1 MNQQFASMFGGVPG
15 VPGSAS
21 SDAFSPASLFGAMG
35 SDPSMNPEVLQQMFA
50 GGGGQGGFNPASLL
64 ASMAGGANGMEDQQP
79 QVVDKSI
86 KYWNVLHLVMMVL
99 LGFYSVY
106 TEWTRAGSDR
116 FASLLQSNVG
126 VANYPAIHVVKRV
139 YFVELSWVTNSVLS

>member
-15 VPGSAS
+15 IPGSAS

-35 SDPSMNPEVLQQMFA
+35 ADPNMNPEALQQML
-50 GGGGQGGFNPASLL
+50 GGGGGGAGGFNPATLL
-64 ASMAGGANGMEDQQP
+64 ASMAGGASGMEDQQP

-86 KYWNVLHLVMMVL
+86 KYWNVLHLIMMVL

-116 FASLLQSNVG
+116 FASLLQSNAG
-126 VANYPAIHVVKRV
+126 VANYPAIHVVKACI
-139 YFVELSWVTNSVLS
+139 FM